1 MKKFIQ
7 IFLLV
12 VFMAASCPSA
22 MAYWEEGKL
31 QEGQSISDIKTVA
44 IAAPLYTEKKD
55 TPTLEEF
62 VNVLNTRG
70 AKVSPKKYTVVPY
83 DVIAKDVLQKTGKD
97 LYKLARIPA
106 ARVFKNNVANY
117 ADAYIVPTVTMSRRS
132 VLFFEVYSAATSD
145 LLYTYQ
151 IILAP
156 DEPDNVRT
164 YSDMVSLFYDEFAA
178 AIETQKKEQEAK
190 QKAERKEREKAE
202 RKAQREREKAAEN
215 AGK

>member
-44 IAAPLYTEKKD
+44 IAAPLYTEKKG

>member
-1 MKKFIQ
+1 
-7 IFLLV
+7 
-12 VFMAASCPSA
+12 
-22 MAYWEEGKL
+22 
-31 QEGQSISDIKTVA
+31 
-44 IAAPLYTEKKD
+44 
-55 TPTLEEF
+55 
-62 VNVLNTRG
+62 
-70 AKVSPKKYTVVPY
+70 
-83 DVIAKDVLQKTGKD
+83 
-97 LYKLARIPA
+97 
-106 ARVFKNNVANY
+106 
-117 ADAYIVPTVTMSRRS
+117 MSRRS